1 MAAATRSVVGRAGAP
16 VARSLVLAIFVLIS
30 IFPFI
35 WATITIFKANAD
47 LYNPV
52 HNPFLYNL
60 PPTFSHILTLFQQTQ
75 YVRFV
80 ENTAIVGAAVVGI
93 TLLFSVPAA
102 YSLARLTGR
111 WGERLGYAI
120 FVVYL
125 VPTTLLFL
133 PLSQVVAHLGLQDS
147 IWSLVVVYP
156 TFTLPFAIWLLFG
169 FFKSIPRDIEE
180 QAMVDGYSR
189 IQAVIRTV
197 LPLAVPGL
205 LTVVVFAFTL
215 TMNDFIY
222 ALAFI
227 SDSSQFTLSV
237 GVPTALIRGD
247 VYFWQSLMAA
257 TVFVAIPIAL
267 IYNLFMDRFVQGMA
281 LGAVKG

>member
-1 MAAATRSVVGRAGAP
+1 MVAARTVDRAG
-16 VARSLVLAIFVLIS
+16 VALARVVLLAVFVLLS

-60 PPTFSHILTLFQQTQ
+60 PPTFAHILALFQQTQ
-75 YVRFV
+75 YVTFV
-80 ENTAIVGAAVVGI
+80 ENTAIVGAAVVGL

-102 YSLARLTGR
+102 YALARLTGR
-111 WGERLGYAI
+111 WGEKIGYAI

-133 PLSQVVAHLGLQDS
+133 PLSQVVARLGLQDS

-156 TFTLPFAIWLLFG
+156 TFTLPFSIWLLFG

-189 IQAVIRTV
+189 IHAVVRTV
-197 LPLAVPGL
+197 LPLAVPGI

-227 SDSSQFTLSV
+227 STQSQFTLSV